1 MSDEK
6 DIKLTGAPKLV
17 VWAEKIRKDRLKV
30 WQETSPEIF
39 KAVEAVV
46 MNEKSADWWI
56 AHKDKG
62 LETVCKLLRSGN
74 LHRPAQQPKPK
85 IEQPRM
91 KTLKKA

>member
-1 MSDEK
+1 M
-6 DIKLTGAPKLV
+6 KLIGAPKLV

-39 KAVEAVV
+39 KAIEAIVTG
-46 MNEKSADWWI
+46 ETSADWWI

-74 LHRPAQQPKPK
+74 LQRSGAAVRRRPVQT
-85 IEQPRM
+85 PRQ
-91 KTLKKA
+91 TETKKV